1 MLLGLQFLSSLEYE
15 WSFAVDATVELL
27 RPNEECDDLE
37 CIAGAEFEEERKRIP
52 ANPAEK
58 GGVLE
63 TEKLTVQQ
71 FQKRDDEV

>member
-1 MLLGLQFLSSLEYE
+1 MKNER
-15 WSFAVDATVELL
+15 SFAVDATVELL
-27 RPNEECDDLE
+27 RPDEECDDLE

-52 ANPAEK
+52 ANSADK
-58 GGVLE
+58 AGVLD